1 MPGAGTFKLFI
12 GNIDEKTQA
21 SELRPLFEKYGTVV
35 ECDVVKNYGFVHME
49 NEQQGRDAIQNLNGY
64 VVNTQPMKV
73 EAAKSRRAPNTSTTK
88 IFVGNL
94 TDKTRAPEV
103 RELFQK
109 YGTVVECDIVRNYGF
124 VHLDC
129 AGDVNEVIRELNGKV
144 VDGQPLKVQV
154 STSRVRPK
162 PGMGDP
168 EQCYRC
174 GRSGHWSKECPRLMF
189 SERGYRGDR
198 MYRDPYP
205 PPPPPPF
212 LRDRIMDGFRD
223 SYDSYY
229 DRRYDDGR
237 DLFERR
243 YSGMGAMRGGGG
255 SGSGL
260 GGGREFGGMGS
271 MGRREPLPP
280 LPPLGRS
287 GGSGG
292 GGSGLG
298 SMRGSLSG
306 GNGAGYDSMFSR
318 RSPPRGGSNGMNRFG
333 IYEDFSRDSFD
344 DRRPG
349 MRGPSP
355 THRYAPY

>member
-12 GNIDEKTQA
+12 GNLDEKTQPT
-21 SELRPLFEKYGTVV
+21 ELRPLFDKYGTVV

-64 VVNTQPMKV
+64 VVNGNPIKV
-73 EAAKSRRAPNTSTTK
+73 EAARSRRAPNSSTTK

-103 RELFQK
+103 RELFTK

-129 AGDVNEVIRELNGKV
+129 AGDVNEVIRELNGKM

-189 SERGYRGDR
+189 SDRRYRDR
-198 MYRDPYP
+198 MYGRDPYP

-212 LRDRIMDGFRD
+212 LRDRMMDGFRD
-223 SYDSYY
+223 SYDFY
-229 DRRYDDGR
+229 DRRFDDGR

-243 YSGMGAMRGGGG
+243 FGSGMGMRGRDF
-255 SGSGL
+255 L
-260 GGGREFGGMGS
+260 PPPL
-271 MGRREPLPP
+271 GRRDPLPP
-280 LPPLGRS
+280 LPPLGMR
-287 GGSGG
+287 GLATANGS
-292 GGSGLG
+292 
-298 SMRGSLSG
+298 SMR
-306 GNGAGYDSMFSR
+306 AGYDTMFSR
-318 RSPPRGGSNGMNRFG
+318 RSPPRNNLGMNRFG
-333 IYEDFSRDSFD
+333 VYEDFSRDSFD

>member
-1 MPGAGTFKLFI
+1 MHGKYIDLRQHRDYMEKRKTLSLRQTRLLPFFHQTISNEILWAAEPPSTELHTLFACTSP
-12 GNIDEKTQA
+12 K
-21 SELRPLFEKYGTVV
+21 
-35 ECDVVKNYGFVHME
+35 
-49 NEQQGRDAIQNLNGY
+49 
-64 VVNTQPMKV
+64 
-73 EAAKSRRAPNTSTTK
+73 RRVCK
-88 IFVGNL
+88 
-94 TDKTRAPEV
+94 
-103 RELFQK
+103 
-109 YGTVVECDIVRNYGF
+109 
-124 VHLDC
+124 
-129 AGDVNEVIRELNGKV
+129 
-144 VDGQPLKVQV
+144 
-154 STSRVRPK
+154 
-162 PGMGDP
+162 
-168 EQCYRC
+168 
-174 GRSGHWSKECPRLMF
+174 KE
-189 SERGYRGDR
+189 
-198 MYRDPYP
+198 
-205 PPPPPPF
+205 
-212 LRDRIMDGFRD
+212 D

-260 GGGREFGGMGS
+260 GGGRDFGGMGS

-280 LPPLGRS
+280 LPSLGRS
-287 GGSGG
+287 GSGG
-292 GGSGLG
+292 GSLG